1 MKKTGKPVG
10 NIRKIFKYSSW
21 ILIVI
26 LLASTVKNISK
37 AVGVRKQVQNE
48 RERVQKME
56 DDNTKLQTQIAQVQ
70 GQDYIDKQI
79 RDKLGLTKEGETVV
93 ILPDENVVISLAP
106 PATTDVETLP
116 DPNWKKWKNL
126 FFEQNN

>member
-1 MKKTGKPVG
+1 MMKKTTKPVG
-10 NIRKIFKYSSW
+10 NFKTILKYSTW

-26 LLASTVKNISK
+26 LLVSTVKNISK

-48 RERVQKME
+48 RERVKKME
-56 DDNTKLQTQIAQVQ
+56 DDNIKLQTQIAQAQ

-106 PATTDVETLP
+106 PATVDTETLP
-116 DPNWKKWKNL
+116 DPNWKKWQKL
-126 FFEQNN
+126 FF